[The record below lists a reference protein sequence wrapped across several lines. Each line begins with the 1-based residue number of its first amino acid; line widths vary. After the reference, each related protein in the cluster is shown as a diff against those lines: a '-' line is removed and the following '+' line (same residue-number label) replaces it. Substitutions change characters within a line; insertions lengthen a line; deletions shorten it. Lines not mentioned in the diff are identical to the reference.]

1 MNKYSRFF
9 RSATSVAVVVLISLT
24 LTACDE
30 CEEIDADALVDQVTT
45 EEQVLIDQH
54 GYFNLVGDCKT
65 QEELACQNALPD
77 SCDIACGSGNTC
89 TQVELEQIQCN
100 DVLEWSGLA
109 PGYDAG
115 YKWKRKCVEVP
126 NG

>member
-1 MNKYSRFF
+1 MNKFSRFL
-9 RSATSVAVVVLISLT
+9 RSATSVAAVVLISLT

-54 GYFNLVGDCKT
+54 VGDCKT
-65 QEELACQNALPD
+65 QEELAGQKALPD
-77 SCDIACGSGNTC
+77 PCDIVCGSGNTC
-89 TQVELEQIQCN
+89 TQVELEKIQCN
-100 DVLEWSGLA
+100 DFLEWSGLA